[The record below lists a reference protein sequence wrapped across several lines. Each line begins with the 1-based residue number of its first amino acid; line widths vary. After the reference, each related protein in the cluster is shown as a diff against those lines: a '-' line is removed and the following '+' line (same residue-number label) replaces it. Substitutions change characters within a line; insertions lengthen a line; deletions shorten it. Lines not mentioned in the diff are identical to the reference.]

1 MVAMK
6 EMILYSPNTL
16 FTKWQELLNLLAEAG
31 GIPAA
36 LIMKLEEDFLEVFVS
51 SNSDNN
57 PYKVGA
63 KEHSY
68 GLYCETV
75 IKTNKKLLVPNAL
88 TDPNWDNNPDIKLGM
103 ISYLGY
109 PINFPD
115 NKPFGTICIL
125 DTKENHFSLKHE
137 NLLLYIKNVIESDLS
152 LLHSNE
158 NLRKTNQE
166 YKKINE
172 ELFEAREKYRLLAE
186 NISDVIWV
194 LNLTQNKMTYVS
206 PSCIHL
212 TGFTVEEAMQLSIDN
227 SIENDSAEKVKQMIP
242 ELINE
247 ILQNPKEIKY
257 KTIEVRQKCKD
268 GNFIW
273 VENTLH
279 LQLAANGDIEVMGVS
294 RNIENRKKL
303 EFEILDKNKKLVEL
317 NTMKDKFFS
326 IIAHDLHNPFAGI
339 RGISEIMETTL
350 LEEDLKNSSQLL
362 QITKMIRETSNSA
375 LELLTNIVEWAKSQ
389 TGEINVSPINLSMES
404 IFSSAY
410 EVVRGNALKKN
421 ITIEKRFS
429 ENDTVYADNMLVNII
444 LRNLLTNAIKFTQTN
459 GKIIVSAEQKDTFF
473 EISVIDS
480 GVGIDP
486 NNFKKIF
493 RIDSKFSLP
502 GTEKEKGSGLGLI
515 LCKEFVEKQ
524 GGKIWVESK
533 LGKGSKFIFT
543 LPRGKV

>member
-1 MVAMK
+1 METIK
-6 EMILYSPNTL
+6 EIFHNTPNTL

-31 GIPAA
+31 GIPVA

-75 IKTNKKLLVPNAL
+75 IKTQKKLLVPNAL

-115 NKPFGTICIL
+115 DKPFGTICIL

-137 NLLLYIKNVIESDLS
+137 NLLLYIKNVIELDLS
-152 LLHSNE
+152 ILHSNE

-194 LNLTQNKMTYVS
+194 LNLTHNKMTYVS

-212 TGFTVEEAMQLSIDN
+212 TGFTVEEALQLNIDN
-227 SIENDSAEKVKQMIP
+227 SIENDSAENVKLLIP
-242 ELINE
+242 ELVNE
-247 ILQNPKEIKY
+247 FLQNPKQIQY
-257 KTIEVRQKCKD
+257 KTIEIRQKCKD
-268 GNFIW
+268 GKYIW
-273 VENTLH
+273 VESTLH
-279 LQLAANGDIEVMGVS
+279 LQQASNGDIEVMGVS

-303 EFEILDKNKKLVEL
+303 EVEILEKNENLVEL

-326 IIAHDLHNPFAGI
+326 IIAHDLRNPFVGI

-350 LEEDLKNSSQLL
+350 LEEEQKNFSQLL
-362 QITKMIRETSNSA
+362 QITKMIKETSNSA
-375 LELLTNIVEWAKSQ
+375 LDLLGNIVEWAKSQ
-389 TGEINVSPINLSMES
+389 TGEISVSPKNLSMES

-421 ITIEKRFS
+421 ITIEKRIS
-429 ENDTVYADNMLVNII
+429 ENDIVYADTMLVNTI
-444 LRNLLTNAIKFTQTN
+444 LRNLLTNAIKFTNAN

-486 NNFKKIF
+486 NNFHKIF

-502 GTEKEKGSGLGLI
+502 GTEKERGSGLGLI

-524 GGKIWVESK
+524 GGKIWVESE

>member
-1 MVAMK
+1 
-6 EMILYSPNTL
+6 
-16 FTKWQELLNLLAEAG
+16 
-31 GIPAA
+31 
-36 LIMKLEEDFLEVFVS
+36 
-51 SNSDNN
+51 
-57 PYKVGA
+57 
-63 KEHSY
+63 
-68 GLYCETV
+68 
-75 IKTNKKLLVPNAL
+75 
-88 TDPNWDNNPDIKLGM
+88 
-103 ISYLGY
+103 
-109 PINFPD
+109 
-115 NKPFGTICIL
+115 
-125 DTKENHFSLKHE
+125 
-137 NLLLYIKNVIESDLS
+137 
-152 LLHSNE
+152 
-158 NLRKTNQE
+158 
-166 YKKINE
+166 
-172 ELFEAREKYRLLAE
+172 
-186 NISDVIWV
+186 
-194 LNLTQNKMTYVS
+194 
-206 PSCIHL
+206 
-212 TGFTVEEAMQLSIDN
+212 
-227 SIENDSAEKVKQMIP
+227 
-242 ELINE
+242 
-247 ILQNPKEIKY
+247 
-257 KTIEVRQKCKD
+257 
-268 GNFIW
+268 
-273 VENTLH
+273 
-279 LQLAANGDIEVMGVS
+279 
-294 RNIENRKKL
+294 
-303 EFEILDKNKKLVEL
+303 
-317 NTMKDKFFS
+317 MKDKFFS

-486 NNFKKIF
+486 NNFQKIF

-543 LPRGKV
+543 LPKGKI

>member
-1 MVAMK
+1 MLVTDITEMK
-6 EMILYSPNTL
+6 QTEIALNESEKHYHRISETVPIILYDYILYPDGSNKFLYIGPTCREIL
-16 FTKWQELLNLLAEAG
+16 EIDDKELLSNMNLFWQMVHPDDLQH
-31 GIPAA
+31 
-36 LIMKLEEDFLEVFVS
+36 LKDEDIKANKSRDLFMSEFRIITPSGRLKWIQLS
-51 SNSDNN
+51 SRPNSDS
-57 PYKVGA
+57 
-63 KEHSY
+63 EIWS
-68 GLYCETV
+68 
-75 IKTNKKLLVPNAL
+75 
-88 TDPNWDNNPDIKLGM
+88 
-103 ISYLGY
+103 GY
-109 PINFPD
+109 
-115 NKPFGTICIL
+115 IL
-125 DTKENHFSLKHE
+125 DVTER
-137 NLLLYIKNVIESDLS
+137 KN
-152 LLHSNE
+152 
-158 NLRKTNQE
+158 
-166 YKKINE
+166 
-172 ELFEAREKYRLLAE
+172 A
-186 NISDVIWV
+186 
-194 LNLTQNKMTYVS
+194 
-206 PSCIHL
+206 
-212 TGFTVEEAMQLSIDN
+212 
-227 SIENDSAEKVKQMIP
+227 
-242 ELINE
+242 ELI
-247 ILQNPKEIKY
+247 IQKQN
-257 KTIEVRQKCKD
+257 V
-268 GNFIW
+268 
-273 VENTLH
+273 
-279 LQLAANGDIEVMGVS
+279 QLT
-294 RNIENRKKL
+294 
-303 EFEILDKNKKLVEL
+303 EL
-317 NTMKDKFFS
+317 NAMKDKFFS

-486 NNFKKIF
+486 NNFQKIF

-543 LPRGKV
+543 LPKGKI